1 MGKNKT
7 GTEVESTEVIKEAIE
22 DVSLN
27 DTITL
32 DEDTTLG
39 SSKELETATDDLNHV
54 SEETKLDV
62 WDQSD
67 ESFKEDWED
76 EENFLDEFTEE
87 DIVRLEELTSY
98 KFINTTDKEV
108 IKERT
113 ILANT
118 YVSYLINKV
127 LNEKVILTKHSNIKS
142 INFKYWE

>member
-1 MGKNKT
+1 MGKTKT
-7 GTEVESTEVIKEAIE
+7 VTEVESTEVIKEAIE

-32 DEDTTLG
+32 DEDTTLD
-39 SSKELETATDDLNHV
+39 SSEELETATDDLNDV
-54 SEETKLDV
+54 SEDAQSKWYEESG
-62 WDQSD
+62 SD
-67 ESFKEDWED
+67 EQ
-76 EENFLDEFTEE
+76 NFLDEFTEE

-98 KFINTTDKEV
+98 KFINTTDKEL

-127 LNEKVILTKHSNIKS
+127 LNEKVILTKHSNIKG
-142 INFKYWE
+142 IHFQCWE

>member
-32 DEDTTLG
+32 DEDTTLD
-39 SSKELETATDDLNHV
+39 SSEELEDTTGDLNHV

-67 ESFKEDWED
+67 KSFKEDWED

-98 KFINTTDKEV
+98 KFINTTDKEIDAMV
-108 IKERT
+108 YELYGLSEEEIAIVE
-113 ILANT
+113 N
-118 YVSYLINKV
+118 S
-127 LNEKVILTKHSNIKS
+127 
-142 INFKYWE
+142 